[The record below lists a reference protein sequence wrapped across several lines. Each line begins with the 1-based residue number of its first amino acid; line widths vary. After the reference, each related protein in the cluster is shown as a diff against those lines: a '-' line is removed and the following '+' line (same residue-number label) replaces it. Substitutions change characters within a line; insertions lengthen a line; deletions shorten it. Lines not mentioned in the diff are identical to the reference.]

1 MTEELI
7 NLKCYLKGCLR
18 TNTYYQLQYDNVPNN
33 KLATIARYYLMER
46 PFDEY
51 KVYNVW
57 FAMRE
62 LIINGFTA
70 DPTYYDVMKT
80 ALHNRREYVK
90 VDLDTAYDWNKDHDN
105 YLCVKRGI
113 LYSLGN
119 INNLINNTC
128 FVAKKLRKLYNDNN
142 LNIDFTDLQSQYI
155 SSKLHTNEN
164 VIEKKHKNINSHDE
178 IVDTYNILKRW
189 CTHNTFYFHKALRAN
204 PSRISLLDIIGRVV
218 DDMHIDYS
226 YDLKYIGDIVH
237 IVWYA
242 FKLWTLS
249 NKEYHKYDEIRQILK
264 EQNIVL
270 NDFQRDEY
278 FIVSYIQQGEILL
291 NKYINNFNKDI
302 DRVDIDIPYELSKI
316 HNYDVNKYRVI
327 SDHDMSMYKDA
338 LIKYINLFCTSSCVD
353 LSSEELNEWKNA
365 FKVLEDM
372 KIEKTSSTGTDVYGD
387 IPFHDSDDNYLCP
400 TDSD

>member
-1 MTEELI
+1 M
-7 NLKCYLKGCLR
+7 
-18 TNTYYQLQYDNVPNN
+18 
-33 KLATIARYYLMER
+33 
-46 PFDEY
+46 
-51 KVYNVW
+51 
-57 FAMRE
+57 
-62 LIINGFTA
+62 
-70 DPTYYDVMKT
+70 
-80 ALHNRREYVK
+80 
-90 VDLDTAYDWNKDHDN
+90 
-105 YLCVKRGI
+105 
-113 LYSLGN
+113 
-119 INNLINNTC
+119 
-128 FVAKKLRKLYNDNN
+128 
-142 LNIDFTDLQSQYI
+142 
-155 SSKLHTNEN
+155 
-164 VIEKKHKNINSHDE
+164 
-178 IVDTYNILKRW
+178 
-189 CTHNTFYFHKALRAN
+189 RAN

-218 DDMHIDYS
+218 DDMRIDYS

-278 FIVSYIQQGEILL
+278 LIASYIQQSEILL

-302 DRVDIDIPYELSKI
+302 DRVDIDVPYELSKI
-316 HNYDVNKYRVI
+316 HNYDVNKYCVI
-327 SDHDMSMYKDA
+327 SNYDMSMYKDA

-365 FKVLEDM
+365 FKMLEDM